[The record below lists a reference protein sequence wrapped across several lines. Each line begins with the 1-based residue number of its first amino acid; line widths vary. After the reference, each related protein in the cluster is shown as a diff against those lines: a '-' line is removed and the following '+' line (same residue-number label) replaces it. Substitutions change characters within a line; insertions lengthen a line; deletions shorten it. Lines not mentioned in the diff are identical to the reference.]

1 MARRR
6 RKGVALVTVMNVVHV
21 KEGRSEEFERTF
33 LERESRLHQADGFVA
48 FELLRRDRDGEY
60 VVLSSWESRK
70 DFDAWLASDLF
81 KASHEHVESEP
92 IADFGEVRHYDVL
105 ERRVP
110 A

>member
-1 MARRR
+1 M
-6 RKGVALVTVMNVVHV
+6 VTVMNVVQV
-21 KEGRSEEFERTF
+21 KEERREAFERTF
-33 LERESRLHQADGFVA
+33 LERESRIHLADGFIA

-60 VVLSSWESRK
+60 LVLSSWETRG

-81 KASHEHVESEP
+81 KASHQHVEEEP
-92 IADFGEVRHYDVL
+92 LADFNEVRHYEVL